1 MEELIKLI
9 GEMKQADQEWD
20 ARENLS
26 EIEGEE
32 VKESTN
38 LLIGVTRELL
48 RNHSEAELADIRGA
62 MGNDRLYDSLVQVSE
77 KTLRH
82 YHAWELVRNLEKDD
96 PEMVEILLQNMMDKY
111 VARLEFDFQETN
123 ELYGVE
129 DQDVF
134 YEALRSCDKLV
145 EYYVCRHYSRKEII
159 IDLMEETEVQK
170 ETADILAELIEK
182 NYDRLQRNVLIDLL
196 AKKNRKY

>member
-48 RNHSEAELADIRGA
+48 RNHSEAEL
-62 MGNDRLYDSLVQVSE
+62 
-77 KTLRH
+77 
-82 YHAWELVRNLEKDD
+82 
-96 PEMVEILLQNMMDKY
+96 
-111 VARLEFDFQETN
+111 
-123 ELYGVE
+123 
-129 DQDVF
+129 
-134 YEALRSCDKLV
+134 
-145 EYYVCRHYSRKEII
+145 
-159 IDLMEETEVQK
+159 
-170 ETADILAELIEK
+170 
-182 NYDRLQRNVLIDLL
+182 
-196 AKKNRKY
+196 

>member
-9 GEMKQADQEWD
+9 GEMKKADQEWD

-26 EIEGEE
+26 ELEGEE
-32 VKESTN
+32 VKENTN
-38 LLIGVTRELL
+38 LLIGVTRELIKK
-48 RNHSEAELADIRGA
+48 HSEEELADIRGA

-82 YHAWELVRNLEKDD
+82 YDAWEFVRGLEKDD
-96 PEMVEILLQNMMDKY
+96 PEMVGILLQNAMDKY
-111 VARLEFDFQETN
+111 VLRLEFDFQETN

-134 YEALRSCDKLV
+134 YEMLKSCDKLV
-145 EYYVCRHYSRKEII
+145 DYYICRHYSRREIVS
-159 IDLMEETEVQK
+159 DLMEETEVQK
-170 ETADILAELIEK
+170 ETADIFAELVEK
-182 NYDRLQRNVLIDLL
+182 NYDRLQRNVLIDLM

>member
-82 YHAWELVRNLEKDD
+82 
-96 PEMVEILLQNMMDKY
+96 
-111 VARLEFDFQETN
+111 
-123 ELYGVE
+123 
-129 DQDVF
+129 
-134 YEALRSCDKLV
+134 
-145 EYYVCRHYSRKEII
+145 
-159 IDLMEETEVQK
+159 
-170 ETADILAELIEK
+170 
-182 NYDRLQRNVLIDLL
+182 
-196 AKKNRKY
+196 